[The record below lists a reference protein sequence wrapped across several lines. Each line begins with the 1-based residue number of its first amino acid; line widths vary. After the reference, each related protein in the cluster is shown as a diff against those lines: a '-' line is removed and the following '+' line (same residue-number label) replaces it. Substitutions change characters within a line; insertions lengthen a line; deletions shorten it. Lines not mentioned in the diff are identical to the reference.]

1 MNWLRTTLLRF
12 RALFHKR
19 KLDAEMAEEMRAH
32 VEMQTQ
38 ENLEAGMAPDE
49 ARHAALRQFGW
60 VESIKETCREQRGIR
75 WVEGLLG
82 DLRFG
87 ARMLR
92 RSPGFTAVA
101 VLVLALGIGVNL
113 ALFAL
118 LDDQLLR
125 PQPVSHPEELWAIRP
140 SDSSGRPK
148 FLNLST
154 PYYEAIREH
163 HPLLK
168 GVIGFG
174 GFGAKLR
181 EPDGWDDVSGL
192 MVSGD
197 YFSFLG
203 VQPVIGRGFLPEEDA
218 HPGASSVAVISYRF
232 WERRFQKDPAVAGK
246 TLILNGQ
253 VVEVVGVA
261 PPDFDRFSSS
271 RDLWVPLSMK
281 SLFGYPPPYSPVYSL
296 LGRLPQ
302 GVSPPQ
308 AADSLAPVVQDVTK
322 SLAPERQKPGHFVPY
337 AANNANFTRVAVV
350 RAGYGA
356 LAAEWDRGPLIRGV
370 GLAAIGTLL
379 VLLIAGSNLA
389 NLLLARALSR
399 RKEMAVRLALG
410 ASRWKLIRQTML
422 EGLLLAGLGGL
433 AAALLLALFGRALL
447 PVMSVAGYYPRSLFP
462 DVRILAAA
470 LAGALVTGAGFSAF
484 PAFQATRFDPLAA
497 LKGSGV
503 GRRLRRWWLQ
513 RALVVAQVGGSL
525 VLLSGACLCLRDI
538 AQMLRTDVGFRP
550 EPLVVACADLEKA
563 GFTTSTAPIVAAEL
577 RRRFSELPEVEVVGM
592 TAHAPF
598 EGWHGHQVAG
608 NFEGYS
614 APEGSKTTY
623 GFAFA
628 GPDSFRALG
637 IPIIAGRDFSDSDF
651 AVRRPIAVVN
661 QSFVR
666 KFWPNQMVLGKHLE
680 FRFLYEVVGIVADA
694 RLDTPAEPP
703 GPMVFFAALDHDS
716 ALNPV
721 FIIRARKNAPSL
733 VGPVRAELARVSPR
747 LADSRVFTAV
757 QAMRFVLH
765 DQRNALNLLAGL
777 ASLALALTILGAYGI
792 MSCLVAQRTQEI
804 GIRMAVGARRT
815 DVARLILCSGLG
827 IAWTGIGLGFPV
839 ALCGSSVLR
848 HAIYG
853 VSQFDPAAYG
863 AAALAVLLAILLAC
877 WLPARRAAKLD
888 LMTALRY
895 E

>member
-1 MNWLRTTLLRF
+1 MKLFHRV

-19 KLDAEMAEEMRAH
+19 KLDAEMDEEMRSH
-32 VEMQTQ
+32 IEMQTQ
-38 ENLEAGMAPDE
+38 ENIEAGMKPVA

-60 VESIKETCREQRGIR
+60 TESIKETCRDQRGIR
-75 WVEGLLG
+75 WVEGLVG

-92 RSPGFTAVA
+92 KSPGFTVLA
-101 VLVLALGIGVNL
+101 VLTLGLGIGVNL

-140 SDSSGRPK
+140 SDSSGEPK

-154 PYYEAIREH
+154 PYYEAIRAH
-163 HPLLK
+163 HPLFK
-168 GVIGFG
+168 GVIGFA

-181 EPDGWDDVSGL
+181 APEGWDDVSGL
-192 MVSGD
+192 MVSGN

-218 HPGASSVAVISYRF
+218 QPGASSVAVISYRF

-253 VVEVVGVA
+253 VVQVVGVA
-261 PPDFDRFSSS
+261 PPDFDRFGSS
-271 RDLWVPLSMK
+271 RDLWVPLSMR

-296 LGRLPQ
+296 LGRLPR
-302 GVSPPQ
+302 GGSPTQ

-322 SLAPERQKPGHFVPY
+322 ALAPERHKAGRIPPY
-337 AANNANFTRVAVV
+337 ANGNASFTRVGVI

-356 LAAEWDRGPLIRGV
+356 LAAGWDRRPLIRGV

-433 AAALLLALFGRALL
+433 AAALLLAWLGQALL
-447 PVMSVAGYYPRSLFP
+447 PIMSVGGYNPRSLFP
-462 DVRILAAA
+462 DVRIIAAA
-470 LAGALVTGAGFSAF
+470 LVGALVTGAGFSAF

-503 GRRLRRWWLQ
+503 GRRSRRWSLQ

-563 GFTTSTAPIVAAEL
+563 GFTTNTAPVVAAEL

-598 EGWHGHQVAG
+598 QGWHGRALAG
-608 NFEGYS
+608 DFEGYS
-614 APEGSKTTY
+614 APEGGRETEY
-623 GFAFA
+623 GFALA

-651 AVRRPIAVVN
+651 AVHRPIALVN
-661 QSFVR
+661 QSFAR
-666 KFWPNQMVLGKHLE
+666 KFWPNQMVLGKHLHQWRV
-680 FRFLYEVVGIVADA
+680 FYEVVGIVADA

-703 GPMVFFAALDHDS
+703 GPMVFFAALDDDS

-721 FIIRARKNAPSL
+721 FIIRARKHAPSL
-733 VGPVRAELARVSPR
+733 VGPVRAELAGLNPR
-747 LADSRVFTAV
+747 LGDSRVFTAV
-757 QAMRFVLH
+757 QAMRSVLH

-777 ASLALALTILGAYGI
+777 ASLALGLTILGAYGI
-792 MSCLVAQRTQEI
+792 MSYLVAQRTQEI

-815 DVARLILCSGLG
+815 DVARLILRSGLG
-827 IAWTGIGLGFPV
+827 IAWAGIGLGFPV
-839 ALCGSSVLR
+839 ALCGASVLR

-853 VSQFDPAAYG
+853 VSQFDPPAYG
-863 AAALAVLLAILLAC
+863 AAALAVLLAIFLAC
-877 WLPARRAAKLD
+877 WLPARRAAKVD